1 MKSLFKITCYILAF
15 LSFRGNT
22 DAQITGFSLPE
33 GEPEKTFYVSPGG
46 KGDGSSTN
54 PYGSIQQALKAAL
67 EYRTKSDK
75 NVKVL
80 IRDGIYREQVT
91 ISDQQTYSGNALLI
105 LEAERNGEVTI
116 SGAKE
121 LKNWR
126 PVNERDRPIYWTILP
141 DDYITTLTSAGE
153 RPATNGRIPNPWP
166 NRVKTLSG
174 MWINGQL
181 KIGDKYYLPVP
192 TLDSMT
198 LGSFY
203 IDYQAKR
210 IYAKLFDKVGLN
222 ESELA
227 LLPSV
232 FNFSNNNNF
241 IMRGIN
247 VVQAG
252 WSMSA
257 GARFNSIDNLLVEDC
272 KFNYNRYMGV
282 GFSRIKNGTFRNV
295 EMCHNGGKGGGG
307 SWSTTGYLRNVLYDR
322 IKVNYN
328 NWINY
333 QYGWYSWDPCGIK
346 FAALRQVKIKDS
358 EFVGNYA
365 TGLWLD
371 TEFRYMFVENTVLA
385 GNFGPGV
392 YLEASKGPTTLVNCN
407 IYNNDIGVYI
417 SASELNTLDGCNIH
431 DNNVQ
436 ISVFDHYNVGR
447 GYKTEGQADF
457 ADIDNHGEWRS
468 HAVNAVI
475 TNCQIYNSD
484 YNETPLVM
492 MRGNDTIGYRNF
504 MNTLKFENNK
514 LKFGSS
520 PPTPFYYKPG
530 QKKYPVDIWRKDQ
543 GF

>member
-1 MKSLFKITCYILAF
+1 MAAVQILMAAF
-15 LSFRGNT
+15 SR
-22 DAQITGFSLPE
+22 DS
-33 GEPEKTFYVSPGG
+33 
-46 KGDGSSTN
+46 
-54 PYGSIQQALKAAL
+54 KAAL
-67 EYRTKSDK
+67 EYRAKSDR
-75 NVKVL
+75 NVKILV
-80 IRDGIYREQVT
+80 RDGIYREQVT
-91 ISDQQTYSGNALLI
+91 ISDHQPYTGNAWLM
-105 LEAERNGEVTI
+105 LEAEHKGAVTI
-116 SGAKE
+116 SGARE

-126 PVNERDRPIYWTILP
+126 PINDRDRPIYWTNLP
-141 DDYITTLTSAGE
+141 EDYISALTVAGE
-153 RPATNGRIPNPWP
+153 RPASNGRILNPWP
-166 NRVKTLSG
+166 NRVKSLSG

-181 KIGDKYYLPVP
+181 RIGDKYYLPVP

-198 LGSFY
+198 IGSFY
-203 IDYQAKR
+203 INYKTKR

-252 WSMSA
+252 WSMSS

-272 KFNYNRYMGV
+272 KFNHNRYMGI
-282 GFSRIKNGTFRNV
+282 GFSRIKNATFRDV

-307 SWSTTGYLRNVLYDR
+307 SWSTTGYLRNVLYER

-346 FAALRQVKIKDS
+346 FAALRQVKVKDS
-358 EFVGNYA
+358 EFIGNYA

-371 TEFRYMFVENTVLA
+371 TEFRDMYVENTVLA
-385 GNFGPGV
+385 FNFGPGV
-392 YLEASKGPTTLVNCN
+392 YLEASKGPTTLTKCN

-417 SASELNTLDGCNIH
+417 SASELNTLDNCNIH

-457 ADIDNHGEWRS
+457 ADIDNHEEWRS
-468 HAVNAVI
+468 HAVNTVI
-475 TNCQIYNSD
+475 KNCQISNSD
-484 YNETPLVM
+484 YNETP
-492 MRGNDTIGYRNF
+492 RYDEG
-504 MNTLKFENNK
+504 
-514 LKFGSS
+514 
-520 PPTPFYYKPG
+520 
-530 QKKYPVDIWRKDQ
+530 
-543 GF
+543 

>member
-1 MKSLFKITCYILAF
+1 MKNLFKITCYIMAF
-15 LSFRGNT
+15 LSIWGNIN
-22 DAQITGFSLPE
+22 AQITGFTLQE
-33 GEPEKTFYVSPGG
+33 GKPEKTFYVAPGG
-46 KGDGSSTN
+46 RGDGSSAN

-67 EYRTKSDK
+67 EYRAKSDR

-80 IRDGIYREQVT
+80 VRDGIYREQVT
-91 ISDQQTYSGNALLI
+91 IADRQPYSGNALLM
-105 LEAERNGEVTI
+105 LEAEHKGEVTI
-116 SGAKE
+116 SGARE

-141 DDYITTLTSAGE
+141 DDYLSALTAVGE
-153 RPATNGRIPNPWP
+153 RPASNGRILNPWP

-198 LGSFY
+198 IGSFY
-203 IDYQAKR
+203 INYQTKR
-210 IYAKLFDKVGLN
+210 IYAKLFDKVGLD

-257 GARFNSIDNLLVEDC
+257 GARFNSIDNLLVEYC
-272 KFNYNRYMGV
+272 KFNHNRYMGI
-282 GFSRIKNGTFRNV
+282 GFSRINNATFRDV

-307 SWSTTGYLRNVLYDR
+307 SWSTTGYLRNVIYER

-328 NWINY
+328 NWMNY

-346 FAALRQVKIKDS
+346 FAALRQVKVKDS
-358 EFVGNYA
+358 EFIGNYA

-371 TEFRYMFVENTVLA
+371 TEFRDMYVENTVLA
-385 GNFGPGV
+385 SNFGPGV
-392 YLEASKGPTTLVNCN
+392 YLEASKGPTTLTNCN
-407 IYNNDIGVYI
+407 IYHNDIGVYI
-417 SASELNTLDGCNIH
+417 SASELNTLDNCNIH

-468 HAVNAVI
+468 HAVNTVI
-475 TNCQIYNSD
+475 KNCQISNSD

-504 MNTLKFENNK
+504 MSTLKFENNK

-520 PPTPFYYKPG
+520 APTPFYYKQG
-530 QKKYPVDIWRKDQ
+530 QKKYPIDIWKKD
-543 GF
+543 

>member
-1 MKSLFKITCYILAF
+1 MKNLFKITFYIMAF
-15 LSFRGNT
+15 LSFWGNS
-22 DAQITGFSLPE
+22 DAQITGFTLQE
-33 GEPEKTFYVSPGG
+33 GKPEKTFYVAPGG
-46 KGDGSSTN
+46 KGDGSSVN
-54 PYGSIQQALKAAL
+54 PFGNIQQALKAAL
-67 EYRTKSDK
+67 EYRAKSDR
-75 NVKVL
+75 NVTVL
-80 IRDGIYREQVT
+80 VRDGIYREQIT
-91 ISDQQTYSGNALLI
+91 IADRQPYSGNAWLM
-105 LEAERNGEVTI
+105 LEAEHKGEVTI
-116 SGAKE
+116 SGARE

-126 PVNERDRPIYWTILP
+126 PVNDRERPIYWTILP
-141 DDYITTLTSAGE
+141 DDYISALTAAGE
-153 RPATNGRIPNPWP
+153 RPAINGRILNPWP

-192 TLDSMT
+192 TPDSMT
-198 LGSFY
+198 IGSFY
-203 IDYQAKR
+203 INYQTKR
-210 IYAKLFDKVGLN
+210 IYAKLFDKIGLN

-272 KFNYNRYMGV
+272 KFNHNRYMGI
-282 GFSRIKNGTFRNV
+282 GFSRIKNATFRDV

-307 SWSTTGYLRNVLYDR
+307 SWSTTGYLRNVLYER

-328 NWINY
+328 NWMNY

-346 FAALRQVKIKDS
+346 FAALRQVKVKDS
-358 EFVGNYA
+358 EFIGNYA

-371 TEFRYMFVENTVLA
+371 TEFREMFVENTVLA
-385 GNFGPGV
+385 SNFGPGV
-392 YLEASKGPTTLVNCN
+392 YLEASKGPTTLSNCN

-417 SASELNTLDGCNIH
+417 SASELNTLDNCNIH

-468 HAVNAVI
+468 HAVNTVI
-475 TNCQIYNSD
+475 KNCQISNSD

-504 MNTLKFENNK
+504 MSTLKFENNK

-520 PPTPFYYKPG
+520 APTPFYYKSG
-530 QKKYPVDIWRKDQ
+530 QKKYPIDIWRKD
-543 GF
+543 